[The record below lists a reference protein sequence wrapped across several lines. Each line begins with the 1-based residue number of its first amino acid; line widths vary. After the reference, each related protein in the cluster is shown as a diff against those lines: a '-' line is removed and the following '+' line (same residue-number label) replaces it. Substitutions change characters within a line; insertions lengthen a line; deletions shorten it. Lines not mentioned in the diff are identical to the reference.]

1 MADKIEVF
9 YTGGGITLAEVDLD
23 ANHYAVVSS
32 DAPEF
37 LGVYTLDDD
46 GEKTY
51 LPENMV
57 ASPHEKEIPPDLKAI
72 YTKMVEKLK
81 TA

>member
-1 MADKIEVF
+1 MANSIEVF

-23 ANHYAVVSS
+23 NDHYAVVSS
-32 DAPEF
+32 EAPDY
-37 LGVYTLDDD
+37 LTIYTLDD

-51 LPENMV
+51 LPEDMV
-57 ASPHEKEIPPDLKAI
+57 ASTPEKGIAPDFKAL
-72 YTKMVEKLK
+72 YMKMLDKLK

>member
-1 MADKIEVF
+1 MTDKIEVF
-9 YTGGGITLAEVDLD
+9 YTGGGITLAEADID
-23 ANHYAVVSS
+23 KTHYAVVSS

-37 LGVYTLDDD
+37 MSVYAYDE

-51 LPENMV
+51 LPDYMV
-57 ASPHEKEIPPDLKAI
+57 ASTPKDELPPEHAALYAE
-72 YTKMVEKLK
+72 MLHKLK